1 MQSRPWRFIYSHRVW
16 LVLLLSL
23 VLVLG
28 LAGCWSS
35 GDSEP
40 EETEQPAEAAHDTD
54 TESVV
59 AEEIPPEVGEPLMR
73 PTLAHLGPELHTE
86 RVRDLGRATFHAPDP
101 EDLLTLGDDYYAPA
115 NHVWVLLEAGED
127 RSTAEGLAAA
137 WNATIVG
144 EIELLAAYQLETTDT
159 VLSELRTRLEAA
171 EDHEDVRLALPNL
184 LVSIDSR
191 ITVERC
197 NPVSN
202 QNYEDPFHYV
212 NRERYGVERAR
223 LTQPYEMIGL
233 QDAWTMIAMADV
245 ALHRVSVGVFDTSIW
260 GDTPE
265 MNVEGGPRILGMR
278 ESDLTAAPTG
288 PRLERVSH
296 GTTVSHTIA
305 ADHRVGR
312 SVGVASV
319 LGDRLSLI
327 GRTISSQEFTL
338 VEEESEE
345 DDGEEGAEE
354 EEEQDSDVPPEQ
366 DDADDPEE
374 EEPDFFLLDW
384 NEHVWVMEYLVDLKE
399 LIESGASIINI
410 SMGPLRPPANPT
422 EDDLA
427 LGEAIH
433 DAFTAF
439 AAWTLE
445 NHPDVLL
452 VAAAGNDNLPLTKIG
467 EWFGQR
473 QPNVMTIGGLNFRA
487 ERAYFS
493 NFLPDAEDGDAEWE
507 ISLAAP
513 AMGII
518 AHHDAAGRNVTEL
531 GNSFSAPQVAGAAAI
546 LRSLK
551 PDLTAGQIKEIL
563 VGTALSEIRIPDVD
577 DDPLTIASSV
587 GGRILRVD
595 RAVLHVINLLRRE
608 QGLPAISAEELLGL
622 REFVVRAS
630 GGPETYQIEAEH
642 SGTAEGSL
650 NLGLYVLCENATAP
664 AHPWQQLE
672 KGEVADWTITR
683 REDAGFS
690 PMIVM
695 ILCEETDLCYIVTM
709 SPPKS
714 AWDVTACTRGE
725 FSISGGFIGT
735 RYRLVFGNPEEAYFD
750 EKDPEPITA
759 TGFRVSPG
767 RGHVEF
773 ASLEWQGLYFEAA
786 DTREQVLDERAA
798 RTGISSYPVD
808 RWVRGKVSPE
818 MDRVVWIEAGERH
831 NARWTRP
838 GTDLEPWTSD
848 AYISEWMWAAQDIPI
863 ERIEHMQA
871 YMGPRLPEVSL
882 EEQGLV
888 SAFYRAQQLSRY
900 RPSIMEEERGRST
913 WYVTDDIMR
922 WPGDEATERSTL
934 TIRFELPEDY
944 WDTP

>member
-1 MQSRPWRFIYSHRVW
+1 MQSRFWRFIYSHRLW
-16 LVLLLSL
+16 LILLLSL

-28 LAGCWSS
+28 LTVCWSKD
-35 GDSEP
+35 DSEP
-40 EETEQPAEAAHDTD
+40 EETEQPAEAANGTD
-54 TESVV
+54 TEET
-59 AEEIPPEVGEPLMR
+59 EETPPEIGEPLLR
-73 PTLAHLGPELHTE
+73 PTLTYLGPGLHTE
-86 RVRDLGRATFHAPDP
+86 RLRDLGRATFHAPDP
-101 EDLLTLGDDYYAPA
+101 KDLLPLGNDCYAPP
-115 NHVWVLLEAGED
+115 NHIWILLETGQD
-127 RSTAEGLAAA
+127 RSKAEELAAA

-144 EIELLAAYQLETTDT
+144 EIELLAAYQLETGDR
-159 VLSELRTRLEAA
+159 VLAELYSRLEVA
-171 EDHEDVRLALPNL
+171 EDHEDIRLALPNL
-184 LVSIDSR
+184 MVGIDSR
-191 ITVERC
+191 ITIERC

-202 QNYEDPFHYV
+202 ANYEDPFYFV

-233 QDAWTMIAMADV
+233 KDAWTMIAMAD
-245 ALHRVSVGVFDTSIW
+245 ATLHPVSVGVFDTRIW

-278 ESDLTAAPTG
+278 ESDLASTPTG

-338 VEEESEE
+338 VQEESEE
-345 DDGEEGAEE
+345 EDGDEEPEDAAPQAENE
-354 EEEQDSDVPPEQ
+354 GN
-366 DDADDPEE
+366 DPEE
-374 EEPDFFLLDW
+374 GEPDVTLLQYQ
-384 NEHVWVMEYLVDLKE
+384 EQVFVMEYLVDLKE

-410 SMGPLRPPANPT
+410 SMGPLRPPDNPSA
-422 EDDLA
+422 EYLA
-427 LGEAIH
+427 QSEAIH

-439 AAWTLE
+439 ASWTLE

-452 VAAAGNDNLPLTKIG
+452 VAAAGNDNLPLTKAG

-493 NFLPDAEDGDAEWE
+493 NFLPDSEDGDTEWE

-518 AHHDAAGRNVTEL
+518 AHHDAAGRNVTQL
-531 GNSFSAPQVAGAAAI
+531 GNSFSTPQVSGAAAI

-563 VGTALSEIRIPDVD
+563 VNTALSEIRIPDVD
-577 DDPLTIASSV
+577 DNPLTIASSV

-608 QGLPAISAEELLGL
+608 QGLPAVSAEDLLGL
-622 REFVVRAS
+622 RDFVVRAS
-630 GGPETYQIEAEH
+630 GGPETYQIKAEH
-642 SGTAEGSL
+642 IGTAEAPL

-664 AHPWQQLE
+664 AQPWHQIE
-672 KGEVADWTITR
+672 KGEVVDWTLTR

-709 SPPKS
+709 SPPKD
-714 AWDVTACTRGE
+714 AWDVTACTRGD
-725 FSISGGFIGT
+725 FYISGDFIGT
-735 RYRLVFGNPEEAYFD
+735 QYRVVYGNVEEAHFD
-750 EKDPEPITA
+750 ERDPEPMA
-759 TGFRVSPG
+759 ARGFRVAPG
-767 RGHVEF
+767 KGHVEF
-773 ASLEWQGLYFEAA
+773 ASLEWQGLYFEAV

-798 RTGISSYPVD
+798 RTGIISYPVN

-818 MDRVVWIEAGERH
+818 MDRVEWIEAGERH
-831 NARWTRP
+831 NARWTRL
-838 GTDLEPWTSD
+838 GTDLQPWTSD
-848 AYISEWMWAAQDIPI
+848 AYISEWMWTAQDIPI
-863 ERIEHMQA
+863 ERRWDMQA
-871 YMGPRLPEVSL
+871 YVGPHFPEPGERTL

-888 SAFYRAQQLSRY
+888 SVFYRTQELNQY
-900 RPSIMEEERGRST
+900 RPTIMEEERGRSA
-913 WYVTDDIMR
+913 WYVTDSIMR
-922 WPGDEATERSTL
+922 WPGDEATELARLS
-934 TIRFELPEDY
+934 IRFELPEDY
-944 WDTP
+944 WDSP